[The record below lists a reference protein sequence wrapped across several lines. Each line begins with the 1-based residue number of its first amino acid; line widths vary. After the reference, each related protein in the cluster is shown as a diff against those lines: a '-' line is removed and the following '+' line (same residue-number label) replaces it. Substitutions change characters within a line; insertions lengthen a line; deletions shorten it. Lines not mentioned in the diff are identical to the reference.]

1 MKGLKMNKIST
12 ERTYEIIRSPL
23 VSEKSTYISQF
34 NYYVFKVSPNS
45 SKSEIKNAVESIF
58 KVEVKS
64 VNTLNQK
71 GKKKR
76 FRGKVGVRAAIKKA
90 FVKLAEGQTIDTT
103 VEVK

>member
-1 MKGLKMNKIST
+1 M
-12 ERTYEIIRSPL
+12 
-23 VSEKSTYISQF
+23 VSEKSTFISQF
-34 NYYVFKVSPNS
+34 NYYVFKVSTNS
-45 SKSEIKNAVESIF
+45 TKMEIKNAVENIF

-76 FRGKVGVRAAIKKA
+76 FRGKVGVRADTKKA

>member
-1 MKGLKMNKIST
+1 MNKTSN
-12 ERTYEIIRSPL
+12 ERIYEVIRSPL
-23 VSEKSTYISQF
+23 VSEKSTFISQF

-45 SKSEIKNAVESIF
+45 TKFEIKNAVENIF

-76 FRGKVGVRAAIKKA
+76 FRGKVGVRASIKKA
-90 FVKLAEGQTIDTT
+90 FVKLAEGQIIDTT

>member
-1 MKGLKMNKIST
+1 MKKIST
-12 ERTYEIIRSPL
+12 QKLYEIIRNPL
-23 VSEKSTYISQF
+23 VSEKTTFVSQF

-45 SKSEIKNAVESIF
+45 NKKEIKNAVENIF

-76 FRGKVGVRAAIKKA
+76 FRGKVGFRAGTKKA